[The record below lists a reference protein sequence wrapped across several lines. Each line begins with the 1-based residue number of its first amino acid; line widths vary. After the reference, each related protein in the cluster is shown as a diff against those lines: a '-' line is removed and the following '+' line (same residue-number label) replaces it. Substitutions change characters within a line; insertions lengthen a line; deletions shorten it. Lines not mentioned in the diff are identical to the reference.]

1 MSGLPL
7 TLQVIHVPGLVA
19 HAEGL
24 RLQEEAVREV
34 LAGGPERIYLLEH
47 EPVYTIGRL
56 RDRSSLRDPV
66 LLPHPVVETNRGGQ
80 ATYHGPGQLVGYP
93 VLDLGRRGRDLH
105 VHLRVLE
112 DALIRVCARAGVL
125 AGRREGLTGV
135 WVEDRKIASIGVGV
149 RRWVSMHGFAL
160 NVTEASLAGFQAI
173 TPCGLEGVRMTAL
186 AREAGRP
193 LTVAEVAGWM
203 EEEVEVMK
211 GE

>member
-1 MSGLPL
+1 M
-7 TLQVIHVPGLVA
+7 
-19 HAEGL
+19 
-24 RLQEEAVREV
+24 QEEAVREV
-34 LAGGPERIYLLEH
+34 LEGGPERIYLLEH

-56 RDRSSLRDPV
+56 RDRSSLRDP
-66 LLPHPVVETNRGGQ
+66 LHLPHPVVETNRGGQ

-105 VHLRVLE
+105 AHLRVLE
-112 DALIRVCARAGVL
+112 DVIIRVCARAGVV

-135 WVEDRKIASIGVGV
+135 WVQGRKIASIGVGV

-160 NVTEASLAGFQAI
+160 NVTDACLAGFQAI

-186 AREAGRP
+186 ERESGRP

-203 EEEVEVMK
+203 KDE
-211 GE
+211 G